1 MIQAFYGK
9 LGKERADPWGSR
21 YSRRHQDPRD
31 SIEHQ
36 GPRDPRDLQGPRD
49 GCLISEAQHQFWKAH
64 QGQGERGQK
73 ILFTMLKHS
82 KRIPASLHVVC
93 K

>member
-36 GPRDPRDLQGPRD
+36 GPRDPRDLQLYKVQEVQVMD
-49 GCLISEAQHQFWKAH
+49 A
-64 QGQGERGQK
+64 
-73 ILFTMLKHS
+73 
-82 KRIPASLHVVC
+82 
-93 K
+93 